1 MWSVRLGSLIERG
14 WGVED
19 VTLPTG
25 LPVEEV

>member
-1 MWSVRLGSLIERG
+1 MWSVRLGLWIESG
-14 WGVED
+14 WSVED